1 MSPPTR
7 SELWCQRIR
16 VKVNNPEEE
25 DVGVDVEEGS
35 GKEVNNEASRGEI
48 LKLCL
53 ILFGDFREGLLG
65 R

>member
-1 MSPPTR
+1 M
-7 SELWCQRIR
+7 
-16 VKVNNPEEE
+16 
-25 DVGVDVEEGS
+25 GVDVEEGS